1 MSSAEDPRDAA
12 EDRKFV
18 TSLARGLEILRCFE
32 RGEYGLTN
40 QQIAERNGLPK
51 PTVTR
56 LTYTLCALGYL
67 IYSEK
72 QGAYQLGPGI
82 LGLGYGVLN
91 GMEMRERALP
101 VMEELCHA
109 DNVTVALAERHKL
122 KAVYVAVRR
131 APQTLALSLDVGAR
145 LPLGASAIGRAI
157 LVAMEPED
165 RARIVAELAR
175 AYPDYAASDAEGL
188 ERAMDEY
195 AEQGFVTSFGDWK
208 PEIHGI
214 AAPIYS
220 ADRERIFALN
230 VGGPSFLVSPEMLR
244 EEIGPRL
251 AQAARDLTLAPLD
264 AAGRRS

>member
-1 MSSAEDPRDAA
+1 MTVADDAREGA

-18 TSLARGLEILRCFE
+18 TSLARGLEILRCF
-32 RGEYGLTN
+32 RPGEYGLTN

-72 QGAYQLGPGI
+72 TGVYQLGPGI

-101 VMEELCHA
+101 AMEELA
-109 DNVTVALAERHKL
+109 QAENVTVALAERHKL

-145 LPLGASAIGRAI
+145 LPLAASAIGRAI
-157 LVAMEPED
+157 LVAMEPDE
-165 RARIVAELAR
+165 RRRIMDELAAERPEHAAANAEGLAR
-175 AYPDYAASDAEGL
+175 AL
-188 ERAMDEY
+188 EEY
-195 AEQGFVTSFGDWK
+195 RRHGYVSSFGEWK
-208 PEIHGI
+208 KEIHGI

-220 ADRERIFALN
+220 ADRERIFAMN
-230 VGGPSFLVSPEMLR
+230 VGGPSFLVSPEFLR
-244 EEIGPRL
+244 EEMGPRL
-251 AQAARDLTLAPLD
+251 ARAARDLTLAPLD
-264 AAGRRS
+264 AAGREA